1 MDDVEIVF
9 RNDTWA
15 VIWGD
20 KLVSRHA
27 SWGEALYAAMGRT
40 RPAP

>member
-1 MDDVEIVF
+1 MEDFDLEFRDDA
-9 RNDTWA
+9 WH

-27 SWGEALYAAMGRT
+27 TWGEALYAAVGRH
-40 RPAP
+40 RPLD